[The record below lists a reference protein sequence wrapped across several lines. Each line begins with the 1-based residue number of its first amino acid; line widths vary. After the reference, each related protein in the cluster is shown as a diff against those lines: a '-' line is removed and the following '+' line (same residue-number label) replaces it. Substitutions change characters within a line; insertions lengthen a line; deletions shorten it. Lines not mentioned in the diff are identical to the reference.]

1 MLINFMD
8 DFNIILMILYEKST
22 LQVSAKL
29 NISSDLFHEIICN
42 DARLANIAAVEPDI
56 EAILQ

>member
-1 MLINFMD
+1 MD